1 MRVKHI
7 LILGG
12 TGEARE
18 IAAALLDKGFQV
30 TTSIAGVT
38 SEPVLPAGA
47 LRRGGFG
54 GAAGLAAYLREEGV
68 SAVVDATHPFA
79 ARISANAAAACR
91 EAGLPLLRL
100 ERPPWQAQ
108 PGDRWT
114 TVSTA
119 GEAAAA
125 LPSGSRALVTVGR
138 KEIAPFLAR
147 EDVSGIARMIEPPD
161 VPVPPGWQL
170 LLERPPFTLQSER
183 RLMAEHDISMLVTK
197 NAGGTATEAKLE
209 AARELSIPVILI
221 ARPAK
226 TSGGF
231 FASVHELTAD
241 LERLLSP

>member
-1 MRVKHI
+1 MRGKHI

-38 SEPVLPAGA
+38 TEPVLPAGA

-54 GAAGLAAYLREEGV
+54 GAAGLASYLREEGIA
-68 SAVVDATHPFA
+68 AVVDATHPFA
-79 ARISANAAAACR
+79 ARISANAAAACQ

-114 TVSTA
+114 TVATA

-125 LPSGSRALVTVGR
+125 LPSGARALVTVGR
-138 KEIAPFLAR
+138 KEIAPFLQR

-161 VPVPPGWQL
+161 VPVPPGWTV
-170 LLERPPFTLQSER
+170 LLERPPFTLQAER
-183 RLMAEHDISMLVTK
+183 RLMAQHGITTLVTK
-197 NAGGTATEAKLE
+197 NAGGAATQAKLE
-209 AARELSIPVILI
+209 AAREGAIPVILI
-221 ARPAK
+221 ARPLKQA
-226 TSGGF
+226 GGF
-231 FASVHELTAD
+231 FTSVHELTAD